1 MTESENSL
9 SEEGAAAPENLTH
22 VIVKGGFK
30 TVEGN
35 RKLLKTK
42 GVDATVVCPPGTD
55 LNG

>member
-1 MTESENSL
+1 MTKSENSL
-9 SEEGAAAPENLTH
+9 SEGAAPPENLTH

-35 RKLLKTK
+35 RKLLKSK
-42 GVDATVVCPPGTD
+42 GIEAAVICPPGTN

>member
-9 SEEGAAAPENLTH
+9 SEGTAPPENLTH
-22 VIVKGGFK
+22 VITKGGFK

-35 RKLLKTK
+35 RKLLKSK
-42 GVDATVVCPPGTD
+42 GIEATVVCPPGTN